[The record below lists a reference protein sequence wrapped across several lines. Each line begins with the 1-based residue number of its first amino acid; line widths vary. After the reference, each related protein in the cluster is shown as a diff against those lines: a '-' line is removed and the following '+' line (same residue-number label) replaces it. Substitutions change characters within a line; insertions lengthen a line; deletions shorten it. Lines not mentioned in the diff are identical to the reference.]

1 MKRILSFILLFAV
14 ISSCSIALAA
24 EQQTRAS
31 ELIVDRFIYAY
42 AYGEG
47 KIKFSADMTTLGSVE
62 KLGFPSMKLQEK
74 QGSSWVTVK
83 TVRDKYDYN
92 TAIFSYSIS
101 YSGTAGNQYRVIVEY
116 YAKDGDISDTKTK
129 TSSALTAK

>member
-1 MKRILSFILLFAV
+1 MKRVLAFVVLVAV
-14 ISSCSIALAA
+14 ISSCSIAFAA
-24 EQQTRAS
+24 EAQTRAS
-31 ELIVDRFIYAY
+31 ELIVDRFIYAF

-47 KIKFSADMTTLGSVE
+47 EVEFTVDMTTHLSVD
-62 KLGFPSMKLQEK
+62 KIGFPSIKLQEK
-74 QGSSWVTVK
+74 RGSTWTTVK
-83 TVRDKYDYN
+83 TATDKYGYN
-92 TAIFSYSIS
+92 RANYSYSIS